1 MGRVALSSQARKDL
15 DDIWLY
21 IGRDSPAAA
30 DRFIDDILKTC
41 WTLADSPLMGRSRP
55 ELGQRL
61 RSFPHRGYMIF
72 YRPIRGGI
80 QVARVAQGRRSTAS
94 LF

>member
-1 MGRVALSSQARKDL
+1 MSRVVLSSRARKDL

-21 IGRDSPAAA
+21 IARDNPAAA

-41 WTLADSPLMGRSRP
+41 RTLADSPLMGRSRP
-55 ELGQRL
+55 ELARQL

-80 QVARVAQGRRSTAS
+80 PVARVAQGRRSIAS